1 MNRRELLKRAAVIP
15 AATLGTLLAS
25 STPAEAAALFGT
37 ITNVFPGGF
46 GPESLNGGDIVLIAT
61 ENGTGNPRVALVG
74 KKTKIFISG
83 QKVKWRRLLE
93 EVYTNQAVL
102 LAQLQGASLIA
113 TYKTGLQAKQVD
125 ISFPL

>member
-1 MNRRELLKRAAVIP
+1 MNRRELLKRAAVVP
-15 AATLGTLLAS
+15 AATLGTLLAC

-46 GPESLNGGDIVLIAT
+46 GPESLNGGDVVFHIAQS
-61 ENGTGNPRVALVG
+61 GTGEDRVALVG
-74 KKTKIFISG
+74 KKTKIFIGG

-93 EVYTNQAVL
+93 EVYVNPYTTL
-102 LAQLQGASLIA
+102 EQLVGATAIV
-113 TYKTGLQAKQVD
+113 TYKTGLQAKQID